1 MKAFRLPLLAACAAF
16 MLGGCTAAFMDTA
29 ARGIF
34 PQEEVNMTAKNQAA
48 ADYMIQ
54 QAETFLTKG
63 STLVEAVPLRD
74 VQQPDLPP
82 ARLGMMIPEQ
92 VGIRLAQLGYR
103 MDLDQVLTSADRNF
117 MRPAIRTG
125 EEADYTLSGT
135 YLRRRKDI
143 YISLRIAGTQS
154 GRVIAS
160 FDYTIPMNKE
170 INQLSEPKTQI
181 FRVQE

>member
-1 MKAFRLPLLAACAAF
+1 
-16 MLGGCTAAFMDTA
+16 MLGGCSAAFMDTA

-34 PQEEVNMTAKNQAA
+34 PQEEVNLTAKNQAA

-74 VQQPDLPP
+74 VQQPDLPSS
-82 ARLGMMIPEQ
+82 RLGKMIPEQ

-103 MDLDQVLTSADRNF
+103 MNLDPVLTSADTSF
-117 MRPAIRTG
+117 MRPAALTG
-125 EEADYTLSGT
+125 QEADYTLSGT

-143 YISLRIAGTQS
+143 DVSLRIAGTQS

-160 FDYTIPMNKE
+160 FDYTIPMNRE
-170 INQLSEPKTQI
+170 IAELSEPKTRI
-181 FRVQE
+181 FRLEE